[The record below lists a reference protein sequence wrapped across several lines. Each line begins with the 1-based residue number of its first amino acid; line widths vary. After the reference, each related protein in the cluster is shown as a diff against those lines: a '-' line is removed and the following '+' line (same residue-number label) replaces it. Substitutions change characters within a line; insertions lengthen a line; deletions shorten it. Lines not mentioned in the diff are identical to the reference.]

1 VGRSTGAY
9 GGGLEE
15 AEDVAAALS
24 YLTTRTPG
32 PYFVAGYSFGAA
44 VAARA
49 LLQGL
54 AADGAVFIAPPIA
67 FMDMAFLPR
76 VPRLKL
82 IAVGDEDE
90 LCPVEQLEALLASRP
105 AAAETPV
112 AVRII
117 AGADHFFGG
126 GEEELFRL
134 LRDFPL

>member
-1 VGRSTGAY
+1 MLFRSKAI
-9 GGGLEE
+9 
-15 AEDVAAALS
+15 S
-24 YLTTRTPG
+24 
-32 PYFVAGYSFGAA
+32 
-44 VAARA
+44 
-49 LLQGL
+49 
-54 AADGAVFIAPPIA
+54 ADGAVFIAPPIA